1 MEKISD
7 NELDNIIDSII
18 NEDIENSNN
27 KQNIDNNLDEEL
39 VFDENKIPDSM
50 LDPNFNEA
58 SEYNSEILKQ
68 RKEVSLEIS
77 PKDIKDLY
85 DYVSGNGSKP
95 LYVDKFT
102 ADATGRLK
110 DMITTVNLVQLSS
123 LPMLIQLQNEI
134 RERLFNPDKL
144 VGMDAKDLMQ
154 LLSNLNKETQS
165 IINSSVNAIQAFSQF
180 STSDN
185 QYNKLLDRM
194 ILMPEDKIKKIIQ
207 FIENEDDV

>member
-7 NELDNIIDSII
+7 NELDSIIDSII
-18 NEDIENSNN
+18 NENN
-27 KQNIDNNLDEEL
+27 NDSDNKPELDSSLEDEL
-39 VFDENKIPDSM
+39 IFDENKIPDSM
-50 LDPNFNEA
+50 LDPTFNKIN
-58 SEYNSEILKQ
+58 EYNNEIIKQ
-68 RKEVSLEIS
+68 RKELDVGIS

-102 ADATGRLK
+102 ADATGHLK
-110 DMITTVNLVQLSS
+110 DMITTINLVQLSS

-144 VGMDAKDLMQ
+144 IGMDAKDLMQ
-154 LLSNLNKETQS
+154 LLANLNKETQS

-207 FIENEDDV
+207 FIEDEDDV

>member
-1 MEKISD
+1 MKFSREKI
-7 NELDNIIDSII
+7 
-18 NEDIENSNN
+18 
-27 KQNIDNNLDEEL
+27 
-39 VFDENKIPDSM
+39 
-50 LDPNFNEA
+50 
-58 SEYNSEILKQ
+58 
-68 RKEVSLEIS
+68 
-77 PKDIKDLY
+77 
-85 DYVSGNGSKP
+85 
-95 LYVDKFT
+95 
-102 ADATGRLK
+102 
-110 DMITTVNLVQLSS
+110 
-123 LPMLIQLQNEI
+123 MLIQLQNEI

>member
-7 NELDNIIDSII
+7 NELDNIIDNII

-39 VFDENKIPDSM
+39 IFDENKIPDSM
-50 LDPNFNEA
+50 LDPTFNEA

-68 RKEVSLEIS
+68 RKEVSLGIS

-102 ADATGRLK
+102 ADATGHLK
-110 DMITTVNLVQLSS
+110 DMVTTVNLVQLSS

-207 FIENEDDV
+207 FIENEDNV

>member
-7 NELDNIIDSII
+7 NELDNIIDNII

-39 VFDENKIPDSM
+39 IFDENKIPDSM

-68 RKEVSLEIS
+68 RKEVSLGIS

-102 ADATGRLK
+102 ADATGHLK
-110 DMITTVNLVQLSS
+110 DMITTVNLVQLS
-123 LPMLIQLQNEI
+123 
-134 RERLFNPDKL
+134 F
-144 VGMDAKDLMQ
+144 
-154 LLSNLNKETQS
+154 LLLYKCLEVSYT
-165 IINSSVNAIQAFSQF
+165 F
-180 STSDN
+180 
-185 QYNKLLDRM
+185 
-194 ILMPEDKIKKIIQ
+194 P
-207 FIENEDDV
+207 

>member
-7 NELDNIIDSII
+7 NELDSIIDSII
-18 NEDIENSNN
+18 NENIENSDN
-27 KQNIDNNLDEEL
+27 KQNIDSSLEEEL
-39 VFDENKIPDSM
+39 TFDENKIPDSM
-50 LDPNFNEA
+50 LDPTFNETN
-58 SEYNSEILKQ
+58 EYNSEILKQ
-68 RKEVSLEIS
+68 RKDVSIGIS

-102 ADATGRLK
+102 ADATGHLK
-110 DMITTVNLVQLSS
+110 DMITTINLVQLSS

-144 VGMDAKDLMQ
+144 IGMDAKDLMQ
-154 LLSNLNKETQS
+154 LLANLNKETQS